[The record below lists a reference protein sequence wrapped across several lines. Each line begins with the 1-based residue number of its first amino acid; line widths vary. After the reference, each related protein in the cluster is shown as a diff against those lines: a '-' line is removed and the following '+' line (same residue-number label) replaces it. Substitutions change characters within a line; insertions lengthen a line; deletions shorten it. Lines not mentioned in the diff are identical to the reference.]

1 MYLVYIYSNLAC
13 VLFLPVSVWLG
24 ILWSCVT
31 GFTCSLTKVLV
42 LCKSR
47 PAAQVMVNSFF
58 FFFCIY
64 VYSYICMCLVVRAV
78 ASYKSIQQSG
88 LMTWLAAAV
97 QGDGGLM
104 VSQSIYI
111 ICMHVALSSRASS
124 KPKGKI
130 HTCWEL
136 LMTLNPYISELFIN
150 SIHIRLGF
158 TPRMYIIVQGLNN
171 MDGRGF

>member
-1 MYLVYIYSNLAC
+1 
-13 VLFLPVSVWLG
+13 
-24 ILWSCVT
+24 
-31 GFTCSLTKVLV
+31 
-42 LCKSR
+42 
-47 PAAQVMVNSFF
+47 
-58 FFFCIY
+58 
-64 VYSYICMCLVVRAV
+64 MCLVVRAV

-104 VSQSIYI
+104 VSQSIYV

-130 HTCWEL
+130 HAWEL

-150 SIHIRLGF
+150 SIRIRLGF
-158 TPRMYIIVQGLNN
+158 TPRMYIIVQGLFSLNN